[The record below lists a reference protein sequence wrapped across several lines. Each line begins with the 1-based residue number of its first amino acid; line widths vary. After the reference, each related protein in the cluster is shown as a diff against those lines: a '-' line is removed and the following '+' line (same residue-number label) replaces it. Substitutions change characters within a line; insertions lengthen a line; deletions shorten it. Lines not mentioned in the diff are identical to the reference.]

1 MDLRQLQYFLRAVQ
15 MSSISKAAAALRVAQ
30 PALSRQIRQL
40 ESELG
45 VALLTRDGRGVAPT
59 QTGRAFAEKV
69 ALMLQELEQTRADVI
84 ASRGVPTGEVTLGTT
99 FAVGAHFIA
108 ALIKDFRARY
118 ATANLRVIEGF
129 SYHVVEWLQTGRV
142 DMGIIYRPD
151 YYPRLQHKPLLEQ
164 SLCLIGRRLPG
175 SKSPKSIAFTKA
187 VQRPLIMPVRPNSIS
202 DLVEDAARSK
212 RVSINL
218 KLEVDSIATIKQLVK
233 EGEGFTILQH
243 TSLHDDVEGGE
254 LFAARIEN
262 PRITRPFVLC
272 FPPRGTITL
281 AAKMLIALIDEE
293 VAAFLKQG
301 RWVSG

>member
-1 MDLRQLQYFLRAVQ
+1 LDLRQLQYFLRAVQ

-151 YYPRLQHKPLLEQ
+151 YYPRLQHKPLLDQ

-212 RVSINL
+212 RLSVNL

-243 TSLHDDVEGGE
+243 TSVHDDVERGE

-272 FPPRGTITL
+272 FPPRGTMTL

-301 RWVSG
+301 RWVNG

>member
-1 MDLRQLQYFLRAVQ
+1 LDLRQLQYFLRAVQ

-59 QTGRAFAEKV
+59 QTGRAFAEKI
-69 ALMLQELEQTRADVI
+69 AAMLEQLEQSRADVI
-84 ASRGVPTGEVTLGTT
+84 ASRGVPTGDVTLGTT

-118 ATANLRVIEGF
+118 ASANLRVIEGF

-142 DMGIIYRPD
+142 DMGIIYHPG
-151 YYPRLQHKPLLEQ
+151 YYPRLQHRPLLQQ
-164 SLCLIGRRLPG
+164 SLCLIGRRVSG
-175 SKSPKSIAFTKA
+175 NRSPKTIAFKKA

-202 DLVEDAARSK
+202 DLVETAAKSEQ
-212 RVSINL
+212 VTVNL
-218 KLEVDSIATIKQLVK
+218 KLEVDSISTIKQLVK

-243 TSLHDDVEGGE
+243 TSVHDDVERGE

-262 PRITRPFVLC
+262 PRITKPFVLC
-272 FPPRGTITL
+272 FPPRGTMTL

-293 VAAFLKQG
+293 VATFIKQG
-301 RWVSG
+301 RWVNG